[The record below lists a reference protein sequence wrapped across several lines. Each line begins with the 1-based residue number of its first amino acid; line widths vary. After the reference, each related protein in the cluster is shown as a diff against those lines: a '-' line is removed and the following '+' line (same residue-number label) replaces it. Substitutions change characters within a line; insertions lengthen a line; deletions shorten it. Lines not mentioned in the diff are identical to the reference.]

1 MSVTAADLLST
12 PLVPLEFIVDQLTP
26 YGLTILAGAPKT
38 GKSYFALQLA
48 LSVAQGERFLDRPT
62 KQGDVL
68 YLALE
73 DGSDRLARRLHQLA
87 PARRDLGQIAF
98 DFTASRLGEGLE
110 ADLDAWYARV
120 ERPRLIVIDTL
131 GRIDPGPRR
140 GQSEYAHVTSILG
153 PLQQWA
159 LNRKVAVVLVH
170 HIRKAGAGEMQAADV
185 FDRILGSQGILGVVD
200 AAYVMLRGRRDQTA
214 ELHLTSRDFEE
225 DALALTVDPATM
237 WWSATVLQK
246 DPLAKFSDRR
256 REIVE
261 ILMAGPLRLKDIAA
275 RLGTTES
282 NAIQH
287 LEKAIRDGVVVK
299 VSRGVY
305 ALEERLA
312 EELMTVADD
321 GVGEGTG
328 LDEDAQDL
336 DFVEPSPDA
345 EEFDFS

>member
-48 LSVAQGERFLDRPT
+48 LAVAQGERFLGRRT

-68 YLALE
+68 YFALE
-73 DGSDRLARRLHQLA
+73 DGSDRLTRRLHQLA
-87 PARRDLGQIAF
+87 PAMRDLGQVSF
-98 DFTASRLGEGLE
+98 NFTANRLREGLE

-120 ERPRLIVIDTL
+120 ERPRLIVVDTF
-131 GRIDPGPRR
+131 GRIDPGPRGR
-140 GQSEYAHVTSILG
+140 QTEYAHMTSILG

-159 LNRKVAVVLVH
+159 LERKVAILLVH
-170 HIRKAGAGEMQAADV
+170 HTRKPGAAEMQSGDV
-185 FDRILGSQGILGVVD
+185 FNRILGSQGILGVVD

-261 ILMAGPLRLKDIAA
+261 ILMTGSLRLKDVAA

-305 ALEERLA
+305 ALDEDLA
-312 EELMTVADD
+312 EELVPVADD
-321 GVGEGTG
+321 DVSGGTG

-336 DFVEPSPDA
+336 DFADLTPDA